1 MALPWHLVEA
11 GIATATRYAGMTEA
25 PAALAA
31 EFAPLARSE
40 KRVRVPFVPHD
51 AWLRAARTSCMTLA
65 DTVSA
70 TLDAG
75 ARPLILGGE
84 CSLVAGSIAG
94 AYAKIAELVLVYLD
108 AHGDFNTLATTP
120 SHFVGGMCLAHVCG
134 RQLGALLWPGV
145 RALPEEQVLLVGAR
159 ALDPGEVEN
168 LERSKVRRFAFDC
181 RSSDTSGLVNA
192 ARRRQLWVHVDLDVV
207 DPVEMFAVNFPEPD
221 GVSFEALAEALRVL
235 AEVATIRGVEVCAYD
250 PRQDPE
256 RRLVPR
262 IAQAI
267 APLLN

>member
-31 EFAPLARSE
+31 ELVPLARSE
-40 KRVRVPFVPHD
+40 KRVRVPFVPRD
-51 AWLRAARTSCMTLA
+51 GWLRAARTSCMTLA

-70 TLDAG
+70 TLEAG

-84 CSLVAGSIAG
+84 CSLVAGSIPG
-94 AYAKIAELVLVYLD
+94 AYPRIADLVLVYID

-134 RQLGALLWPGV
+134 KHLGTLLWPGV
-145 RALPEEQVLLVGAR
+145 RAFPEDQVLLVGAR
-159 ALDPGEVEN
+159 ALDPGELRN
-168 LERSKVRRFAFDC
+168 LERSKVRRFVFDAGSC
-181 RSSDTSGLVNA
+181 ETAPLVGA
-192 ARRRQLWVHVDLDVV
+192 ARRRELWIHVDLDVV
-207 DPVEMFAVNFPEPD
+207 DPREMFAVNFPEPG
-221 GVSFEALAEALRVL
+221 GVSFDALAAALRAL
-235 AEVATIRGVEVCAYD
+235 AEVATIRGIEVCAYD

-256 RRLVPR
+256 RRLAPR
-262 IAQAI
+262 IAQVI
-267 APLLN
+267 APLLS